1 MNYCPYCA
9 EPLTK
14 ITDVCPH
21 CNKAISPGVLHSLYK
36 NRNSS
41 RENRSARRKIWFKEH
56 ALLLIPLLT
65 VTGGLIAGIFLA
77 YGYAQAEFSG
87 EKESFQNQ
95 IARLEATIAQKDARV
110 ANTSEDFKKQLNQ
123 KNEII
128 SVMQEEIDIMGKAIN
143 FTIRLAGNSTVTP
156 STAEEADYY
165 RRNVL
170 YLQSQF
176 NLQQDQLKEAGYE
189 NIQNYNLIT
198 VPQLVSE

>member
-1 MNYCPYCA
+1 MKYCPYCA
-9 EPLTK
+9 EPLAK
-14 ITDVCPH
+14 MTDVCPH
-21 CNKAISPGVLHSLYK
+21 CNKAISPGVLHSLYD
-36 NRNSS
+36 NQNSS

-56 ALLLIPLLT
+56 ALFLIPLLT
-65 VTGGLIAGIFLA
+65 LIAGLIVGILVS
-77 YGYAQAEFSG
+77 YGYVQIEFAG

-95 IARLEATIAQKDARV
+95 IAQLEAIIAQKDARV

-128 SVMQEEIDIMGKAIN
+128 SVMQEELDIMGKVIN

-156 STAEEADYY
+156 MNAEEADYY